1 MGRIKSTMVKRAA
14 NQLLKEE
21 NIFDETFEH
30 NKNLL
35 KGSMPSKSIRNKI
48 AGYLA
53 RLKRAEKK
61 PPKKPAEETSKT
73 QE

>member
-14 NQLLKEE
+14 SSLLKEE
-21 NIFDETFEH
+21 NIFNDSFEH

-53 RLKRAEKK
+53 RLK
-61 PPKKPAEETSKT
+61 KPARPINPKT
-73 QE
+73 LEPAKE